1 MNQLNTTTNARK
13 VIEIT
18 EESILAKL
26 IDYQLEPQRIFTKLA
41 VNTKKLSVLEEKLH
55 LIKLQAKLNTWQTC
69 NNIITFTQNINQ
81 LVLIWQEVLEQ
92 DHDLKDSRLRD
103 IIHLLRC
110 FEIKSFTFANT
121 AKFHCFILDLLAETS
136 LQLQNLKLD
145 YLQNFDAD
153 TQLPN
158 ANQLLQNIEKAV
170 AITQSNQFVGLLS
183 IQLQLSKNNPIFSN
197 AIAAGLSKSAAE
209 LLQTNIPAANAI
221 HANGNLQFD
230 IVLPNLSSDITLT
243 LLAAKLQR
251 AFEQMLHVE
260 NQLVLVTPHIGC
272 AYTLKAEV
280 NADDLLTESRLAL
293 DSALA
298 TQQSFLLYSNTL
310 KTQLSTQNTLE
321 NQVLAAFANDNLTL
335 YLQPV
340 VNLKDAT
347 CAGAELLLRLN
358 EQSGFNIHPGLMV
371 ELLNKLGRGKM
382 FTRWLINCAC
392 RFAAELKYE
401 QNLSLYLTINLRAE
415 DLYDLELPYL
425 LLQAAAL
432 WKISPADLVLEV
444 TENGVLE
451 LNETS
456 NSVIKELAK
465 NGFKLALDDFGTGF
479 SSLSRLRNMP
489 IDIIKIDQSFVRDI
503 TQSQSD
509 YQIVKSIAALAN
521 SLGKEVIAEGVED
534 EKSMLLIKKMKISK
548 CQGYYFAKPMPF
560 DKFVKWVKQY

>member
-18 EESILAKL
+18 EESILTKL
-26 IDYQLEPQRIFTKLA
+26 IDYQLEPQRVFTKLT
-41 VNTKKLSVLEEKLH
+41 VNTTKLTVNTTKLTALEEKPH
-55 LIKLQAKLNTWQTC
+55 LIKLQAKLNTWQTGD
-69 NNIITFTQNINQ
+69 NIITFTQNINQ

-110 FEIKSFTFANT
+110 FEIKSFTIANT

-197 AIAAGLSKSAAE
+197 AIAASLSKSAAE
-209 LLQTNIPAANAI
+209 LLQTNIPAANVI

-230 IVLPNLSSDITLT
+230 IVLPNLGGDIALT

-272 AYTLKAEV
+272 AYALKTEV

-340 VNLKDAT
+340 VNLKA
-347 CAGAELLLRLN
+347 R
-358 EQSGFNIHPGLMV
+358 
-371 ELLNKLGRGKM
+371 
-382 FTRWLINCAC
+382 TR
-392 RFAAELKYE
+392 
-401 QNLSLYLTINLRAE
+401 
-415 DLYDLELPYL
+415 
-425 LLQAAAL
+425 
-432 WKISPADLVLEV
+432 
-444 TENGVLE
+444 
-451 LNETS
+451 
-456 NSVIKELAK
+456 
-465 NGFKLALDDFGTGF
+465 
-479 SSLSRLRNMP
+479 
-489 IDIIKIDQSFVRDI
+489 
-503 TQSQSD
+503 
-509 YQIVKSIAALAN
+509 ALA
-521 SLGKEVIAEGVED
+521 GVGVF
-534 EKSMLLIKKMKISK
+534 L
-548 CQGYYFAKPMPF
+548 QNFFA
-560 DKFVKWVKQY
+560 